1 MKYCHH
7 NVLYLNLGLVGPEL
21 RESEQQRREREEEEQ
36 LEEAIRLSMETFGKI
51 MLNISDYQTFPCNLN
66 CFADFNI
73 SAGEQTREEDE
84 EEEMLRKAIRM
95 SLQED

>member
-7 NVLYLNLGLVGPEL
+7 NVLYLNLGLVSSEM

-51 MLNISDYQTFPCNLN
+51 MFNISD
-66 CFADFNI
+66 I
-73 SAGEQTREEDE
+73 S
-84 EEEMLRKAIRM
+84 L
-95 SLQED
+95 

>member
-1 MKYCHH
+1 M
-7 NVLYLNLGLVGPEL
+7 
-21 RESEQQRREREEEEQ
+21 
-36 LEEAIRLSMETFGKI
+36 
-51 MLNISDYQTFPCNLN
+51 N
-66 CFADFNI
+66 CFEDFNI

>member
-1 MKYCHH
+1 M
-7 NVLYLNLGLVGPEL
+7 

-36 LEEAIRLSMETFGKI
+36 LEEAIRLSMETFGEI
-51 MLNISDYQTFPCNLN
+51 ILNISYISSCHNFD
-66 CFADFNI
+66 CFKNFNI

-84 EEEMLRKAIRM
+84 EEEMLRKAIRI